1 MFYKLVVVSKAW
13 NTADL
18 INGQIQVDWSK
29 DLDIEML
36 EYQIREEEGLVIYR
50 SDNEEDIIQWL
61 NRELASSDN
70 KLI

>member
-1 MFYKLVVVSKAW
+1 MNYKLVVVSKAW

-18 INGQIQVDWSK
+18 VNGQIQVDWSK

-36 EYQIREEEGLVIYR
+36 EYQVRDEEDKIAYR
-50 SDNEEDIIQWL
+50 SDNEEDIIQWI
-61 NRELASSDN
+61 NRELAISDN